1 MEETRQRE
9 EAGDR
14 RAALK
19 CVRAE
24 EFRGVEVLLLLRG
37 LWLVGLVLCLV
48 WHGRGGRA
56 MYALCP
62 SVCVCVFVCCL
73 FVFWSFYWAR
83 GRVCARMETRG
94 WQ

>member
-48 WHGRGGRA
+48 WH
-56 MYALCP
+56 
-62 SVCVCVFVCCL
+62 
-73 FVFWSFYWAR
+73 
-83 GRVCARMETRG
+83 
-94 WQ
+94 